1 MKEILKQPPY
11 NKPTEQA
18 LIGSLLQNNCL
29 HDDVAEVVIHTDFY
43 NHAHRRMFLTISN
56 EIKNGRPADPVT
68 IGKMPDIDFVYC
80 VDLARA
86 TPSSRNAT
94 AYAKTVKRLSIQ
106 RDLIATANEISDK
119 AFSHCDNEL
128 ELVADAERRIGQVT
142 ERLTIQIKDHTIGAA
157 LQESVNKMQELAES
171 NGSLRGLSYGFVA
184 LDQYTNGL
192 KPGTMATIA
201 ARPGGGKTTF
211 ALNIVE
217 KEAIAGGFPL
227 VFSIEMM
234 RDQIANKMISSNGN
248 VQMQKIM
255 SPNMLDDNEWEAISA
270 AKKRLKAT
278 NLEVVDNGSLTT
290 DMIRIECRRYQ
301 RKYGELTLIMVDY
314 VQIVKGK
321 KSNNRT
327 NEVDQISRDLLALAK
342 EFDCPVLVL
351 SQLSRDIEKRPD
363 KTPLNSDLRESGQL
377 EQDAEE
383 IIFIHNEQEEGKT
396 KPNDGLAKLIVS
408 KCRNGRK
415 GTVITEFQGEF
426 SRFVNTNRNWASKN
440 NDSKPLAE
448 KFGR

>member
-1 MKEILKQPPY
+1 
-11 NKPTEQA
+11 
-18 LIGSLLQNNCL
+18 
-29 HDDVAEVVIHTDFY
+29 
-43 NHAHRRMFLTISN
+43 
-56 EIKNGRPADPVT
+56 
-68 IGKMPDIDFVYC
+68 
-80 VDLARA
+80 
-86 TPSSRNAT
+86 
-94 AYAKTVKRLSIQ
+94 
-106 RDLIATANEISDK
+106 
-119 AFSHCDNEL
+119 
-128 ELVADAERRIGQVT
+128 
-142 ERLTIQIKDHTIGAA
+142 
-157 LQESVNKMQELAES
+157 
-171 NGSLRGLSYGFVA
+171 
-184 LDQYTNGL
+184 
-192 KPGTMATIA
+192 
-201 ARPGGGKTTF
+201 
-211 ALNIVE
+211 
-217 KEAIAGGFPL
+217 
-227 VFSIEMM
+227 
-234 RDQIANKMISSNGN
+234 
-248 VQMQKIM
+248 
-255 SPNMLDDNEWEAISA
+255 
-270 AKKRLKAT
+270 
-278 NLEVVDNGSLTT
+278 
-290 DMIRIECRRYQ
+290 
-301 RKYGELTLIMVDY
+301 MVDY